1 MWDVQRS
8 MELNID
14 EAKLTDLSKLRV
26 VELQDGYQALISKA
40 MTFPLTCSR
49 WRHMCWSDLN
59 IHA

>member
-1 MWDVQRS
+1 

-26 VELQDGYQALISKA
+26 VELQDGFQALISKA

-49 WRHMCWSDLN
+49 HMCWSDLN